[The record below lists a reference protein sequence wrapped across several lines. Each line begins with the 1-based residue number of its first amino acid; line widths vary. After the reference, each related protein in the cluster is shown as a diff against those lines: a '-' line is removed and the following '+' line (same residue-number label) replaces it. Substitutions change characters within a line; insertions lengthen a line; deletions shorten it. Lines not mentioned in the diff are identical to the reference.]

1 MPENNYS
8 DFTHKPERAL
18 AISAIKKGLDRE
30 QLLEHIDEL
39 EFLAETAGADIIAKV
54 IQELDSINPATVIGK
69 GKIQEIKQLIEEEQI
84 TLVIFDND
92 ITPVQARNLEKNFN
106 IKVIDRSGLILDIFA
121 KHARTIEAKTQVE
134 LAQLEYLLP
143 RLTRMWPHL
152 SKQYGG
158 IGTKGPG
165 ETQIETDRRVIKT
178 KIQKLKS
185 KLIEI
190 DKQKLVQKK
199 GRESLPRFALVGYT
213 NAGKSTLM
221 NMITEADVQVENKL
235 FATLDTTVRTFKL
248 PNGNKALLSDTVG
261 FIRKLPAHLIASFR
275 STLAEAKDAD
285 VLLHI
290 IDISNK
296 AYTEQIDAVLET
308 LDALNIKNKPIIN
321 VFNKIDLLTDNFE
334 LKNFMKLYP
343 DALFISAQRGLNIS
357 NLLRVM
363 EERYNQQSKIFSI
376 KIPYSDLNLLNILYS
391 KFDVQ
396 SRKDLDDGIFCE
408 VKVINANFDYF
419 KNVFSQFIIN

>member
-1 MPENNYS
+1 MPELTYPENNN
-8 DFTHKPERAL
+8 KPERAL
-18 AISAIKKGLDRE
+18 AISAVKKGQNRE
-30 QLLEHIDEL
+30 QIHEHIEEL
-39 EFLAETAGADIIAKV
+39 EFLAETAGADIIAK
-54 IQELDSINPATVIGK
+54 IMQELDYINPATVIGK
-69 GKIQEIKQLIEEEQI
+69 GKIQEIKQIIEEEQI
-84 TLVIFDND
+84 SLVIFDND
-92 ITPVQARNLEKNFN
+92 ITPTQARNLEKEFN

-143 RLTRMWPHL
+143 RLTRMWTHL

-178 KIQKLKS
+178 KIQRLKS

-221 NMITEADVQVENKL
+221 NLITEADVLVENKL
-235 FATLDTTVRTFKL
+235 FATLDTTVRTFRL
-248 PNGNKALLSDTVG
+248 PNGNNALLSDTVG

-285 VLLHI
+285 VLLNV

-296 AYTEQIDAVLET
+296 SYIEQINTVLET
-308 LDALNIKNKPIIN
+308 LDALNIKNKPIIY

-343 DALFISAQRGLNIS
+343 DAVFISAQRGLNIS
-357 NLLRVM
+357 KLLQVM
-363 EERYNQQSKIFSI
+363 QDKYEEQSKIFKL
-376 KIPYSDLNLLNILYS
+376 KIPYSNTHLLNILYS

-396 SRKDLDDGIFCE
+396 FRNDFDDGIYCE
-408 VKVINANFDYF
+408 VKVINDNFDYF
-419 KNVFSQFIIN
+419 NNVLSKFIIN